1 MDFQAKRVLDLT
13 HGCHHFFAATSPDSW
28 SLVEQPRGL
37 LIDRWEIFRR
47 HVTGEESSNFCLLG
61 SWGYWWDC
69 IRMVYN
75 TRRLGLNPYNYCDIS
90 VSDMF
95 STNSLEIGYST
106 WCNPC
111 LTWPLP
117 PCKEPCPW
125 FRCPK
130 NGHKKIIRKHH
141 VPGFFCMFIRI
152 SWDLRRFND
161 GVSLRGPGS
170 TATRSLAVFGRQ
182 LGLKALR
189 YAAMWVNTRP
199 GLYMT
204 KKLWKDPP
212 FLIGKSSINGL

>member
-1 MDFQAKRVLDLT
+1 MTYPFLT
-13 HGCHHFFAATSPDSW
+13 CFPPQLHSQVCQW
-28 SLVEQPRGL
+28 Q
-37 LIDRWEIFRR
+37 R
-47 HVTGEESSNFCLLG
+47 HQS
-61 SWGYWWDC
+61 
-69 IRMVYN
+69 
-75 TRRLGLNPYNYCDIS
+75 NPYLRSIPKHEYVDHIE
-90 VSDMF
+90 F
-95 STNSLEIGYST
+95 TNSLEIGYST